1 MKQLRQVDVLI
12 IGAGPAGSVCGYLLH
27 KAGISSLLVD
37 RATFP
42 RDKLCGG
49 GMTPKC
55 WKLLDELIPGLTY
68 EYNSIRNISLT
79 VDDRHRS
86 DFETA
91 IELRLVKRKEF
102 DNQLL
107 ELYKSVGGVF
117 QQGSFLRY
125 DEQPGGGLVVTL
137 KSGEQIACRY
147 LVGADGS
154 TSSVRHFLA
163 DNHDNGF
170 LILEQYVKKSPANA
184 IEVGMSKHYGFRG
197 YYFRFPNSEFDA
209 VGYGDEGATPKTFR
223 EILRQKHIPE
233 TKLLGCYIY
242 LKNDYPI
249 HDHVILIGDAGG
261 FANRVTSEG
270 IKAAFETARNAAEAI
285 ISGRPFREV
294 NASMFEKM
302 KKEERFA
309 HFFFKPS
316 TIKVLGWLCHIPGA
330 VKWCF
335 DRALRPSR

>member
-1 MKQLRQVDVLI
+1 MRKVDVLI
-12 IGAGPAGSVCGYLLH
+12 VGGGPAGSVCGYLLK
-27 KAGISSLLVD
+27 KAGISCLLID

-49 GMTPKC
+49 GLTPKC
-55 WKLLDELIPGLTY
+55 WKLLNELIPGFEY
-68 EYNSIRNISLT
+68 EYNSIRKISLT
-79 VDDRHRS
+79 VENSSRC

-107 ELYKSVGGVF
+107 ELYKSLGGEF
-117 QQGSFLRY
+117 QQGSFLHY
-125 DEQPGGGLVVTL
+125 EEQEDGLVVTL

-163 DNHDNGF
+163 NNHDNGF
-170 LILEQYVKKSPANA
+170 LILEQYVKKSPDNA
-184 IEVGMSKHYGFRG
+184 IEVGLSKHYDLRG
-197 YYFRFPNSEFDA
+197 YFYRFPNSEFDA
-209 VGYGDEGATPKTFR
+209 IGYGDEAATPQKFR
-223 EILRQKHIPE
+223 DILKEKNIPE

-242 LKNDYPI
+242 LKNDYPL
-249 HDHVILIGDAGG
+249 HKRVILIGDAGG

-285 ISGRPFREV
+285 TSGRPFSEV
-294 NASMFEKM
+294 NAHMFEKM
-302 KKEERFA
+302 KKEDRFA
-309 HFFFKPS
+309 RFFFRAS
-316 TIKVLGWLCHIPGA
+316 TIKFLGWLCHFPGV

-335 DRALRPSR
+335 DRALRP

>member
-1 MKQLRQVDVLI
+1 MVI
-12 IGAGPAGSVCGYLLH
+12 IGAGPAGSVCGYLLK
-27 KAGISSLLVD
+27 KAGVSCLLID

-49 GMTPKC
+49 GLTPKC
-55 WKLLDELIPGLTY
+55 WKLLNELIPGFEY
-68 EYNSIRNISLT
+68 EYNSIRKIRLEVEESS
-79 VDDRHRS
+79 RC
-86 DFETA
+86 DFDTA

-107 ELYKSVGGVF
+107 ELYKSLGGEF
-117 QQGSFLRY
+117 QQGSFLRFE
-125 DEQPGGGLVVTL
+125 EQEDGLVVTL

-163 DNHDNGF
+163 NNHDNGF
-170 LILEQYVKKSPANA
+170 LILEQCVKKSPDNA
-184 IEVGMSKHYGFRG
+184 IEIGLSKHYDLRG
-197 YYFRFPNSEFDA
+197 YFYRFPNSEFDA
-209 VGYGDEGATPKTFR
+209 IGYGDEAATPQKFR
-223 EILRQKHIPE
+223 EILKEKNIPE

-242 LKNDYPI
+242 LKNDYPL
-249 HDHVILIGDAGG
+249 HERVILIGDAGG

-285 ISGRPFREV
+285 TSGRPFSEV
-294 NASMFEKM
+294 NARMFEKM
-302 KKEERFA
+302 KKEDRFA
-309 HFFFKPS
+309 RFFFKAS
-316 TIKVLGWLCHIPGA
+316 TIKILGWLCHFPSV

-335 DRALRPSR
+335 DRALRP

>member
-1 MKQLRQVDVLI
+1 MRKFDVVI
-12 IGAGPAGSVCGYLLH
+12 IGAGPAGSVCGYLLK
-27 KAGISSLLVD
+27 KAGVSCLLID

-49 GMTPKC
+49 GLTPKC
-55 WKLLDELIPGLTY
+55 WKLLNELIPGFEY
-68 EYNSIRNISLT
+68 EYNSIRKIRLEVEESS
-79 VDDRHRS
+79 RC
-86 DFETA
+86 DFDTA

-107 ELYKSVGGVF
+107 ELYKSLGGEF
-117 QQGSFLRY
+117 QQGSFLRFE
-125 DEQPGGGLVVTL
+125 EQEDGLVVTL

-163 DNHDNGF
+163 NNNDNGF
-170 LILEQYVKKSPANA
+170 LILEQCVKKSPDNA
-184 IEVGMSKHYGFRG
+184 IEIGLSKHYDLRG
-197 YYFRFPNSEFDA
+197 YFYRFPNSEFDA
-209 VGYGDEGATPKTFR
+209 IGYGDEAATPQKFR
-223 EILRQKHIPE
+223 EILKEKNIPE

-242 LKNDYPI
+242 LKNDYPL
-249 HDHVILIGDAGG
+249 HERVILIGDAGG

-285 ISGRPFREV
+285 TSGRPFSEV
-294 NASMFEKM
+294 NARMFEKM
-302 KKEERFA
+302 KKEDRFA
-309 HFFFKPS
+309 RFFFKAS
-316 TIKVLGWLCHIPGA
+316 TIKILGWLCHFPSV

-335 DRALRPSR
+335 DRALRP